1 MFHLKLKEIFNN
13 SIYNV
18 CSNIDSF
25 VYNPR
30 KDYSRVRKLP
40 PDKVI
45 SYLVSQGAS
54 STKYE
59 WLDFFFSCHLIH
71 QLNIAVRQSRLS
83 GHLRASLPEA

>member
-18 CSNIDSF
+18 CANIDSF
-25 VYNPR
+25 VYNPG

-40 PDKVI
+40 SDKVI

-54 STKYE
+54 STKCE
-59 WLDFFFSCHLIH
+59 WLDFF
-71 QLNIAVRQSRLS
+71 QLSSDIPTVSALNQRRP
-83 GHLRASLPEA
+83 RT